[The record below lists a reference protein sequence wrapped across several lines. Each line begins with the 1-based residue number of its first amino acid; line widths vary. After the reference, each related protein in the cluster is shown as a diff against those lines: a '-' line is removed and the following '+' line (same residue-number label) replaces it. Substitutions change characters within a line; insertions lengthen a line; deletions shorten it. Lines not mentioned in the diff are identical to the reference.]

1 MEYVHPSRPRPP
13 LPDDPFLV
21 VGLARSGVAAAIAL
35 KGLGKAVH
43 GVDAGHPDTA
53 RELDAAGIGY
63 SLGTDGTELLEGIST
78 VVKSPGVPEA
88 APVIAAA
95 AAAGVQVVGELE
107 LGWRMLDAPF
117 VAITGTNGKTTT
129 TEMAA
134 HLFRSADRPVAAAG
148 NVGQP
153 VTGLATAGLAE
164 GTTVVCECSSFQ
176 LEDSIEFAPEC
187 AVYLNLAPDHLDRH
201 TSMEAYSAAKLKIFE
216 NQVEGDV
223 AIINA
228 GPEGPGIDVAGG
240 DAARLF
246 FRAGDGLEERYDADL
261 RDGMICVDGE
271 PLMPESDLKVL
282 GRHNVANAMAAA
294 LAAISMGLGREQVA
308 AGLASFQG
316 VAHRLEAVGEIEGV
330 TWVNDS
336 KATNVEAAT
345 VALGSFEEGVHL
357 ILGGSLKGESFDGL
371 LEPVARCC
379 KAVYLIGEA
388 TGELTAALSPATAR
402 GVRMLSCGDLDMAV
416 LAARQAAEAGDVV
429 LLSPACASFDQF
441 ENYEQRGD
449 EFRSLV
455 KELDGLS

>member
-1 MEYVHPSRPRPP
+1 
-13 LPDDPFLV
+13 
-21 VGLARSGVAAAIAL
+21 
-35 KGLGKAVH
+35 
-43 GVDAGHPDTA
+43 
-53 RELDAAGIGY
+53 
-63 SLGTDGTELLEGIST
+63 
-78 VVKSPGVPEA
+78 
-88 APVIAAA
+88 
-95 AAAGVQVVGELE
+95 VVGELGSVGACSTP
-107 LGWRMLDAPF
+107 L

-129 TEMAA
+129 TGWQPTCSAP
-134 HLFRSADRPVAAAG
+134 ADRPVAAAG

-201 TSMEAYSAAKLKIFE
+201 TGMEAYAAAKLKIFE

-228 GPEGPGIDVAGG
+228 GPEGPGTDAAVG

-246 FRAGDGLEERYDADL
+246 FRAGDGLGERYDADL
-261 RDGMICVDGE
+261 RDGMIFVDGE

-345 VALGSFEEGVHL
+345 VGLGSFEEGVHL

-379 KAVYLIGEA
+379 KPS
-388 TGELTAALSPATAR
+388 T
-402 GVRMLSCGDLDMAV
+402 
-416 LAARQAAEAGDVV
+416 
-429 LLSPACASFDQF
+429 
-441 ENYEQRGD
+441 
-449 EFRSLV
+449 
-455 KELDGLS
+455 